1 MSRQETIPN
10 LTSET
15 AVSILNK
22 MLEELQEPSNVQKL
36 EEARDNVGNEMLKM
50 MQYLFPI
57 VMQIQMDII
66 KEFGFPEGREGI
78 VKFAQMLRSLERDD
92 SEVARLHS
100 LIKAYYLPP
109 VSVNAAANESPVEER
124 VSSIEE

>member
-15 AVSILNK
+15 AITILNK
-22 MLEELQEPSNVQKL
+22 MIDELQDPSNVQKL

-66 KEFGFPEGREGI
+66 KEYGFPEGREGI

-100 LIKAYYLPP
+100 LIKAHYLPP
-109 VSVNAAANESPVEER
+109 VSVNAAANESPIEER
-124 VSSIEE
+124 VSSN